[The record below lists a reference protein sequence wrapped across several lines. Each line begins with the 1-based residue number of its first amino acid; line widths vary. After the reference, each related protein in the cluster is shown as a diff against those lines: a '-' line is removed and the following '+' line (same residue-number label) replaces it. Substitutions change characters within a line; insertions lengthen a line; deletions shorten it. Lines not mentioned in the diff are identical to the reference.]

1 MEADDEVL
9 REIARGTLPPQ
20 PHFADAFDYKPDE
33 FIWRLCTFCW
43 EKDKEKRPNMKLVG
57 EILDDVKEHSADQY
71 EEIVSGEQ
79 TSN

>member
-33 FIWRLCTFCW
+33 FIWKLCKICW
-43 EKDKEKRPNMKLVG
+43 EKDEETRPDMKFVG
-57 EILDDVKEHSADQY
+57 EVLDEVRGYSAEQY
-71 EEIVSGEQ
+71 EEIVSKRRTG
-79 TSN
+79 